1 MKLCEKIALL
11 RRRNGW
17 SQEQLAE
24 WTGVSRQSV
33 SRWEKGRSM
42 PDADKIVRLS
52 ELFGVT
58 ADQLLRDDLDAPVP
72 GQPSAG
78 APSPAA
84 ESGPRHI
91 TELDSYD
98 FIIRWQSESRR
109 WALGWASVPASASV
123 LFLALGLDGLL
134 AQEMQGAFGFL
145 GLIIAFAV
153 LMLGLN
159 ELLCAWLG
167 KRSMTLNGGEPCIV
181 DADALAWTQNALN
194 RYMLDTAPIAN
205 AAYALLLCAFP
216 AFIAPVAMAPGF
228 GDVWF
233 GVAFGVPLALISAAV
248 GLMTRRARMRQGYQY
263 LLDLARCAPSDER

>member
-58 ADQLLRDDLDAPVP
+58 ADQLLRDDLDAPAP
-72 GQPSAG
+72 GRPSAG
-78 APSPAA
+78 KPAS
-84 ESGPRHI
+84 ESGPRRI

-123 LFLALGLDGLL
+123 LFLALGFDSLL
-134 AQEMQGAFGFL
+134 SPDMQGAFGFL
-145 GLIIAFAV
+145 GMIIAFAV

-167 KRSMTLNGGEPCIV
+167 KRSMTLNGGEPCVV
-181 DADALAWTQNALN
+181 DADALAWTQSALN
-194 RYMLDTAPIAN
+194 RYLLDTAPIAN
-205 AAYALLLCAFP
+205 TAYALLICVFP
-216 AFIAPVAMAPGF
+216 AFIAPIALAPGP

-233 GVAFGVPLALISAAV
+233 GVALGVPLALISVAV

-263 LLDLARCAPSDER
+263 LLGLACCEPSDER